1 MGVIATHACTLS
13 IIIANEL
20 SFPAIVLINT
30 NKLFLK
36 IVEFIKLTLL
46 RSLLLSFENERRG
59 KLDTQLAPPRMD
71 RPRTRTPLIM
81 EV

>member
-46 RSLLLSFENERRG
+46 RSLLSFENERRG

-71 RPRTRTPLIM
+71 RPRTQTPLIM